1 MNPVTERS
9 MHVCCCA
16 EYSNPENRFICKTGT
31 EQHTTGPA
39 DFLKIS
45 GENQIGAYGHKI
57 EINSVGVGVKRRL
70 PRSTNRDWAALACIL
85 ILNQTGPGDGV
96 VM

>member
-1 MNPVTERS
+1 
-9 MHVCCCA
+9 
-16 EYSNPENRFICKTGT
+16 
-31 EQHTTGPA
+31 
-39 DFLKIS
+39 
-45 GENQIGAYGHKI
+45 
-57 EINSVGVGVKRRL
+57 VGVKRRL